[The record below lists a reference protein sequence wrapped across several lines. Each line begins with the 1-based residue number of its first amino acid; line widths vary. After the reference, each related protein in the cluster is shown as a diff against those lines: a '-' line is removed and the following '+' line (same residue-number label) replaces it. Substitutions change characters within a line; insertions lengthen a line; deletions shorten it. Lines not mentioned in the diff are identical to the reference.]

1 MNYLIINSSGLVV
14 NAIVAQFT
22 EEERIAYEK
31 ETGFECVLHT
41 GQAWIGWVKN
51 ADGSF
56 NDQPQV
62 NVEEPV

>member
-1 MNYLIINSSGLVV
+1 MNYLITNSSGVVV

-56 NDQPQV
+56 HDPTQV
-62 NVEEPV
+62 DAKEPV